1 MANPQV
7 QHVIPKDDKW
17 AVKAENS
24 EQPSKIFDMKMNAV
38 AYAFDITKKHEGG
51 KIVIHRRDGTFK
63 SVDVTEET
71 SKLMM
76 MLRS

>member
-1 MANPQV
+1 MADTHI

-24 EQPSKIFDMKMNAV
+24 EQPSKIFDMKMNAI
-38 AYAFDITKKHEGG
+38 AYAFDITKNHEGG
-51 KIVIHRRDGTFK
+51 KIVIHRRDGTFQ
-63 SVDVTEET
+63 SVDVTDET

-76 MLRS
+76 ILRS